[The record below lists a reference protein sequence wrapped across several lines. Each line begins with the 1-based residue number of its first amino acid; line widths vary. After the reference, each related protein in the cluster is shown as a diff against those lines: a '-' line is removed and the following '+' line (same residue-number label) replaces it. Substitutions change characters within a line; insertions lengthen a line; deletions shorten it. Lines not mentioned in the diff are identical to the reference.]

1 MRYSVRAEGSSEA
14 LLSSEEG
21 GSVVLVGSGQPMK
34 AFTAALKTMKQGERA
49 SLKIKPE
56 CEASHPGSLLAD
68 FCDHAALP
76 PGRGASSCALC
87 SYACS
92 GQTGSA
98 WVPANLMCAGALPY
112 APYTHICCYQI
123 GTEQGQVR
131 SCLKYDLGLNRIPMS
146 GDAEHVTLTEA
157 PAPAREES

>member
-56 CEASHPGSLLAD
+56 CEAPHTGSLLGKACGINMLR
-68 FCDHAALP
+68 CDLAEALHHVHITAMP
-76 PGRGASSCALC
+76 APGRLAVPWCLQMRCALVPHHMHLTLM
-87 SYACS
+87 SAAGRS
-92 GQTGSA
+92 GLRRDKSNF
-98 WVPANLMCAGALPY
+98 VL
-112 APYTHICCYQI
+112 
-123 GTEQGQVR
+123 
-131 SCLKYDLGLNRIPMS
+131 S
-146 GDAEHVTLTEA
+146 VT
-157 PAPAREES
+157 

>member
-56 CEASHPGSLLAD
+56 CEASHHGSLLAD
-68 FCDHAALP
+68 FCDHAALR
-76 PGRGASSCALC
+76 PGRGASSCAYH

-92 GQTGSA
+92 RQTGSA
-98 WVPANLMCAGALPY
+98 LVPANLCALAPHHVRLALIS
-112 APYTHICCYQI
+112 AA
-123 GTEQGQVR
+123 GR
-131 SCLKYDLGLNRIPMS
+131 SATCRNKS
-146 GDAEHVTLTEA
+146 KFVSSLT
-157 PAPAREES
+157 